1 MKRYAKYVEA
11 HQSLVELSKQLAEL
25 PSPRSKFFNY
35 LLELT
40 NLAPNTL
47 KMVLCTTDSGIEPGR
62 EVKKLLSK
70 ELNVSEQAL
79 FPENRQ
85 TAGSLVSMYKGFSN
99 KTLEYDEFVKDICT
113 TTKAPRKTVISWI
126 YGRRTPRGHAKKRIA
141 ALLGSSL
148 SHLFPEREQTDKT
161 R

>member
-11 HQSLVELSKQLAEL
+11 HQSLVQLSKQLAAL
-25 PSPRSKFFNY
+25 PSPRTKFFNY

-47 KMVLCTTDSGIEPGR
+47 KMVLCSTSSGINPGR

-70 ELNVSEQAL
+70 QLKVSEQAL

-85 TAGSLVSMYKGFSN
+85 TEGSLVSLYVGLSN
-99 KTLEYDEFVKDICT
+99 KSLEYEEFVKDICT
-113 TTKAPRKTVISWI
+113 ETNAPRKTVISWI
-126 YGRRTPRGHAKKRIA
+126 YGRRSPRAYAKKRIA
-141 ALLGSSL
+141 ALLESSM
-148 SHLFPEREQTDKT
+148 SHLFPKGIQTDKT